1 MESMREGDLVADRYR
16 LGARIGRGAMG
27 QVFAARDERLQRDV
41 AVKLVDLGATADRTV
56 AERFHREAIA
66 TASLNHPNIVTIFDA
81 DTEGQT
87 AYIVMELLE
96 GRPLSQLVREQ
107 GPLPL
112 ADAVRIAGQVARALV
127 ATHRIGVVHRD
138 IKPAN
143 IMIDG
148 RSVKLLDFG
157 IALVS
162 LDAEANLTAPAT
174 TLGTAAYMSPEQA
187 RGERATA
194 ASDVYALGGVLM
206 VMLTGHAP
214 FPGDNAV
221 AVLHQQ
227 IADRAPLVSSR
238 RSDAPPTLD
247 DLVARML
254 AKDPAHRPTSD
265 EVVTALAHLW
275 RNLPAGGTRADR
287 TVATPVLPPQATA
300 PQPAATAIQPQPT
313 AVQPPVGRVGA
324 AGAASPGSTRRIGTG
339 PSPGAARPVETGR
352 YKRAASWLALVIV
365 ALLVFAVAWAVGS
378 SLLGGALAGSTPSPT
393 GQPTSAP
400 PTTQPT
406 TEPPATTPATQG
418 TAGTPGITLP
428 TITLPTELPS
438 VSFPSVQDVGLEAA
452 LSGVDLAIEAI
463 DGGRSEEAQGVKDA
477 LMDQW
482 DDARQQV
489 RDGERTTQALQKMR
503 KEVDKAAEHGS
514 ITIIE
519 AEAIRLALR
528 AVEAAG

>member
-227 IADRAPLVSSR
+227 ITDRAPLVSSR
-238 RSDAPPTLD
+238 RPDAPPTLD

-265 EVVTALAHLW
+265 EVVTALA
-275 RNLPAGGTRADR
+275 
-287 TVATPVLPPQATA
+287 
-300 PQPAATAIQPQPT
+300 
-313 AVQPPVGRVGA
+313 
-324 AGAASPGSTRRIGTG
+324 
-339 PSPGAARPVETGR
+339 
-352 YKRAASWLALVIV
+352 
-365 ALLVFAVAWAVGS
+365 
-378 SLLGGALAGSTPSPT
+378 
-393 GQPTSAP
+393 
-400 PTTQPT
+400 
-406 TEPPATTPATQG
+406 PPATVEFRDRRLQDLGAVGTIHPVLFAAHRKLPAHRF
-418 TAGTPGITLP
+418 
-428 TITLPTELPS
+428 S
-438 VSFPSVQDVGLEAA
+438 
-452 LSGVDLAIEAI
+452 
-463 DGGRSEEAQGVKDA
+463 RSLRGWHRPPQ
-477 LMDQW
+477 
-482 DDARQQV
+482 RI
-489 RDGERTTQALQKMR
+489 QALR
-503 KEVDKAAEHGS
+503 S
-514 ITIIE
+514 
-519 AEAIRLALR
+519 LR
-528 AVEAAG
+528 PAAGQRHGCCLPPE